1 MPPLSPH
8 VHWNILE
15 RRLLLLLLAR
25 VELDRAEHAAAL
37 GHAERAFAEAQEL
50 GSPGVLAACAIITY
64 SMYTVD
70 EETAAK
76 FGEDNHLVWT
86 VPFVV
91 FGLFRYLLMVTRKEA
106 GGSPTKV
113 LLGGDLIFA
122 VNGVLWMAVVAS
134 CLFAIG

>member
-1 MPPLSPH
+1 
-8 VHWNILE
+8 
-15 RRLLLLLLAR
+15 
-25 VELDRAEHAAAL
+25 
-37 GHAERAFAEAQEL
+37 
-50 GSPGVLAACAIITY
+50 
-64 SMYTVD
+64 MYTVD
-70 EETAAK
+70 EETAVK

-122 VNGVLWMAVVAS
+122 VNGVLGMAVVAS